1 MRPQF
6 TTQITSLEEAREFLT
21 YLCEQGLSY
30 HPDDQASDC
39 IGHLVTPQEAEEIEA
54 RMEEVHDQ
62 AWPEGE
68 DPCSHILDHDP
79 EYKAAMDED
88 SKLQATPMNTT
99 TRYQV
104 LYEDPADGWMP
115 TNLGIFL
122 NADEAK
128 ETAKYWLEGY
138 ATRGNGTTRLAL
150 QAIAPRPLPEGATEI

>member
-21 YLCEQGLSY
+21 YLHEQGLSY

-68 DPCSHILDHDP
+68 DPCSHILNLDP
-79 EYKAAMDED
+79 EYRARQQEEAAEEAAKPTM
-88 SKLQATPMNTT
+88 K
-99 TRYQV
+99 YQV

-150 QAIAPRPLPEGATEI
+150 QEIKPRQLPEGATEI